1 VLLLYLLTTGL
12 PLQFTSPL
20 NLAGSHVTSPTI
32 LDWYGI
38 RPPTEGWRSDR
49 AIQLGDRLYWDS
61 VPLAESTSLGGALR
75 HNGLAVVAGERKLL
89 VFPADDPDLVESIDL
104 PESIQRIGLA
114 RDAVVLETAA
124 GLRMMDPALLNV
136 LMLEREP
143 GPISWAALEPLQGD
157 ALASYQQRNRNSIL
171 TRERFFQDLHS
182 GRAFGS
188 AGEWL
193 VNLASL
199 AMLVLSFSGL
209 MIWWRTR

>member
-124 GLRMMDPALLNV
+124 GLRMMDPCTRFLPATQPQQHPDPGAV
-136 LMLEREP
+136 LSGSAQRSGFRERRRVAGEP
-143 GPISWAALEPLQGD
+143 GLPGD
-157 ALASYQQRNRNSIL
+157 AGSLFQRAD
-171 TRERFFQDLHS
+171 DLVADPLN
-182 GRAFGS
+182 G
-188 AGEWL
+188 
-193 VNLASL
+193 
-199 AMLVLSFSGL
+199 
-209 MIWWRTR
+209 

>member
-61 VPLAESTSLGGALR
+61 VPL
-75 HNGLAVVAGERKLL
+75 
-89 VFPADDPDLVESIDL
+89 DDPDLVESIDL

-124 GLRMMDPALLNV
+124 GLRMMDPPLLNV

-143 GPISWAALEPLQGD
+143 GPIGWVALEPLQGD
-157 ALASYQQRNRNSIL
+157 ELASYQQRNRNSIL